1 MSLNPFANTAN
12 TTNESIETD
21 SDRLGGSFI
30 WDSAAYEVT
39 ILSAYAAK
47 SKGGAGSMN
56 LEVQGPDGRKFKFT
70 EWVTSGDAKGNKP
83 YYEKDGKKSYLPGFN
98 NMNAISMFC
107 AKKELNALTF
117 ETKIVKLRNFDTKT
131 DVPTEVPMATELLG
145 KKFILGL
152 LKIEENK
159 TKKVNKDGKDVYL
172 PVCDEAGKPVTK
184 FTNEVGKIF
193 YADNHCT
200 IAELR
205 AAKQAGSAPV
215 ADFYTKWVEANE
227 GKVINKV
234 KTDGLIPE
242 AGGAGPAGTPTDAA
256 GAEVDSL
263 FD

>member
-21 SDRLGGSFI
+21 SDRLGGGFV
-30 WDSAAYEVT
+30 WDTDAYEVT
-39 ILSAYAAK
+39 ILSAFAAK
-47 SKGGAGSMN
+47 SKGGAGSMT
-56 LEVQGPDGRKFKFT
+56 LEVQSADGRKHKFT

-83 YYEKDGKKSYLPGFN
+83 YYERDGKKSYLPGFN
-98 NMNAISMFC
+98 NMNAIAMFC

-131 DVPTEVPMATELLG
+131 DVPTEVPMAVELIG

-152 LKIEENK
+152 LKVEENK
-159 TKKVNKDGKDVYL
+159 TKKVGNDYL
-172 PVCDEAGKPVTK
+172 PVADATGAPITK
-184 FTNEVGKIF
+184 FNNEIGKIF
-193 YADNHCT
+193 FADNKCT

-205 AAKQAGSAPV
+205 QAKQSGSTPTAE
-215 ADFYTKWVEANE
+215 FYDKWVEANK
-227 GKVINKV
+227 GKVIDKV
-234 KTDGLIPE
+234 KKDGLVPE
-242 AGGAGPAGTPTDAA
+242 AGGAGPAGTPTDAG

>member
-1 MSLNPFANTAN
+1 MNPFANTAN
-12 TTNESIETD
+12 TSNEKIEQD
-21 SDRLGGSFI
+21 SDRLGGSFV
-30 WDSAAYEVT
+30 WDTAAYEVT
-39 ILSAYAAK
+39 VLAAYAGK

-56 LEVQGPDGRKFKFT
+56 FEVQGPDGRTFKFT

-98 NMNAISMFC
+98 NVNAIAMFC
-107 AKKELNALTF
+107 TKKELHALTY
-117 ETKIVKLRNFDTKT
+117 ETKILKLRNFETKT
-131 DVPTEVPMATELLG
+131 DVPTEVPMAVELLG

-152 LKIEENK
+152 LKVEENK
-159 TKKVNKDGKDVYL
+159 TKKVGNDYL
-172 PVCDEAGKPVTK
+172 PVCDQTGAPITR

-193 YADNHCT
+193 YADNKCT

-205 AAKQAGSAPV
+205 AAKQSGSAPV
-215 ADFYTKWVEANE
+215 ADFYAKWVEANN

-234 KTDGLIPE
+234 KTENLVPE
-242 AGGAGPAGTPTDAA
+242 NGGAGPAGTPTDAT

>member
-21 SDRLGGSFI
+21 SDRLGGSFV
-30 WDSAAYEVT
+30 WDSNAYEVT
-39 ILSAYAAK
+39 VLSAYAGK

-83 YYEKDGKKSYLPGFN
+83 YYERDGKKSYLPGFN
-98 NMNAISMFC
+98 NMNAIAMFC

-131 DVPTEVPMATELLG
+131 DVPTEVPMAVELIG

-152 LKIEENK
+152 LKVEENK
-159 TKKVNKDGKDVYL
+159 TKKVGNDYL
-172 PVCDEAGKPVTK
+172 PVCDATGAPITR
-184 FTNEVGKIF
+184 FTNEIGKIF
-193 YADNHCT
+193 YPDNKCT

-205 AAKQAGSAPV
+205 AAKQSGSTPV
-215 ADFYTKWVEANE
+215 ADFYPKWLEANA
-227 GKVINKV
+227 GKVIDKV
-234 KTDGLIPE
+234 KKENLVPE
-242 AGGAGPAGTPTDAA
+242 AGGAGPAGTPTDAS

>member
-30 WDSAAYEVT
+30 WDSAAVLVT
-39 ILSAYAAK
+39 ILSAYAGK

-98 NMNAISMFC
+98 NMNAIAMFC

-145 KKFILGL
+145 KQFILGVV
-152 LKIEENK
+152 KVEENK
-159 TKKVNKDGKDVYL
+159 TKKVSVNGKDEYL
-172 PVCDEAGKPVTK
+172 PVCDATGAPITR
-184 FTNEVGKIF
+184 FTNEVSKIF
-193 YADNHCT
+193 YADNKCT

-205 AAKQAGSAPV
+205 EAKQKGITPV
-215 ADFYTKWVEANE
+215 ADFYPKWVEANE
-227 GKVINKV
+227 GKVVNKV
-234 KTDGLIPE
+234 KSDKLVPE
-242 AGGAGPAGTPTDAA
+242 GGGAGPAGTPTDAS